1 MERVN
6 PTVRRAFLGGI
17 LHGVMLQVAYAF
29 TSPSTVLPAFIS
41 HLTGSSV
48 AVGGMMSALA
58 LGSSLAG
65 LPASSWVE
73 ASRRKKIYLYFAIWV
88 RAGAF
93 LTLAFLTARYAG
105 SHPERVF
112 TALVVFLGLFAL
124 AGGLGGVAYLP
135 VIGKAIPPGLRG
147 QFFGWR
153 SLLAAVFAATAG
165 VLSRPLWSRFPEG
178 YIWGFSLAVIA
189 LLIGFIGFWLI
200 PEEADPPRRRTPA
213 LEHLRGALAL
223 AREPRMRGFLTA
235 YLATG
240 FYYFALPFYV
250 VAARQAGL
258 PEAYIGYLVAAQALA
273 EGVNLWIGRRMDVYG
288 SHVGLRYVGWLALA
302 IPLSALFGAGLAG
315 AILTFV
321 LVGVTLNGIENA
333 YSAYLLSFIQK
344 DRAATSTALMSIT
357 NAPRALWPLL
367 GGLVAARFGYD
378 WVFAVTAA
386 GLVVALFFVYRLP
399 PEARG

>member
-1 MERVN
+1 MMERVN
-6 PTVRRAFLGGI
+6 KTVQRAFAGGI
-17 LHGVMLQVAYAF
+17 LHGVMLAVAYAF

-73 ASRRKKIYLYFAIWV
+73 ASRRKKVFLYFAIWV

-93 LTLAFLTARYAG
+93 LTLAFLTARFAQQR
-105 SHPERVF
+105 PELVF
-112 TALVVFLGLFAL
+112 SALIVFLGLFAL

-135 VIGKAIPPGLRG
+135 VIGKAIPAGLRG

-178 YIWGFSLAVIA
+178 YIWGFSLAVVA
-189 LLIGFIGFWLI
+189 LVIGFVGFWLI
-200 PEEADPPRRRTPA
+200 PEAVDPPRQRTPA
-213 LEHLRGALAL
+213 VRHLREALQL

-250 VAARQAGL
+250 VAARKNGL
-258 PEAYIGYLVAAQALA
+258 PDAYIGYLVAAQALA
-273 EGVNLWIGRRMDVYG
+273 EGLNLWIGRRMDRYG
-288 SHVGLRYVGWLALA
+288 SHVGVRYVGWLALA
-302 IPLSALFGAGLAG
+302 IPLSALLGAGLAG
-315 AILTFV
+315 AIITFV

-333 YSAYLLSFIQK
+333 YSAYLLSFAPK
-344 DRAATSTALMSIT
+344 ERAATSTALMSIT
-357 NAPRALWPLL
+357 NAPRALWPLI
-367 GGLVAARFGYD
+367 GGVVAARFGYD

-386 GLVVALFFVYRLP
+386 GLALALTFVYRLP
-399 PEARG
+399 PERR